1 MNKRSLGKE
10 KEDIAANYLKEK
22 GYEIL
27 ERNFY
32 TKYGEIDI
40 IAYKDDTIVIVEVRS
55 LSRKKFGL
63 PQESIT
69 QAKIKKILKT
79 AQHYL
84 YQKNLLDKSI
94 RFDVLAI
101 YQNQINHIENAF
113 TFDFYWKIHI
123 FIII

>member
-40 IAYKDDTIVIVEVRS
+40 IAYKDDTIVIVEV
-55 LSRKKFGL
+55 KDTT
-63 PQESIT
+63 PQE
-69 QAKIKKILKT
+69 K
-79 AQHYL
+79 
-84 YQKNLLDKSI
+84 
-94 RFDVLAI
+94 
-101 YQNQINHIENAF
+101 QINEVNSGIYF
-113 TFDFYWKIHI
+113 FYAP
-123 FIII
+123 